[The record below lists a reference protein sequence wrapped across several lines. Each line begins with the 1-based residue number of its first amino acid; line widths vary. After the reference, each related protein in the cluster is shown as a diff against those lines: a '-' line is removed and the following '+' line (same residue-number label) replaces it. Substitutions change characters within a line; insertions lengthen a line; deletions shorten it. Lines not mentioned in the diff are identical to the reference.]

1 MKTKNRRQDAVM
13 SLWFCELRAREV
25 IERVSKKRNFGSGG
39 SFISQRDLDRRMTV
53 NLDAM
58 AASEHAN
65 FV

>member
-1 MKTKNRRQDAVM
+1 M

-25 IERVSKKRNFGSGG
+25 IERVSRRRNFGSGS

-53 NLDAM
+53 NLDEV
-58 AASEHAN
+58 ASMQHSE